1 MEALR
6 EKVHIINTAIMVAL
20 FLAITLLAV
29 SSSVAFVTPPSHCNH
44 AAYRTINKDVVV
56 QIMHPTTTSTQLHL
70 FGNLFAKEK
79 EDLLENE
86 LARFSHLVS
95 SNENP
100 TTKFDSLSNMISSWS
115 KVFFTDDGKKKTGL
129 TTPVTLVEL
138 KPSSSQIEEEEGGS
152 DEDGEIVTNYS
163 GVQLLFKKGKTGGRA
178 AYQDKDDE
186 NKEGAAKKKEDT
198 TIKEGGVEVRVEQ
211 LSNGDLQVI
220 AKRCDF
226 DDDTMIKEMSEQT
239 IIESL
244 KKAMAAWKKDQS
256 FQ

>member
-1 MEALR
+1 MTL
-6 EKVHIINTAIMVAL
+6 L
-20 FLAITLLAV
+20 FLAIALLAA
-29 SSSVAFVTPPSHCNH
+29 SPSVAFVTPSSRCNQ
-44 AAYRTINKDVVV
+44 ATCRIIMNKDVVV
-56 QIMHPTTTSTQLHL
+56 QIMNPTTSTTQLHL
-70 FGNLFAKEK
+70 FGNLFSTEEK
-79 EDLLENE
+79 EELLENE

-138 KPSSSQIEEEEGGS
+138 EPPSRIEEEEGGS
-152 DEDGEIVTNYS
+152 DDDDGEIVTNYS
-163 GVQLLFKKGKTGGRA
+163 GVQLLFKKGTTGGRA

-186 NKEGAAKKKEDT
+186 KNNKEGDKKKEDT
-198 TIKEGGVEVRVEQ
+198 TKEGGVEVRVEQ

-226 DDDTMIKEMSEQT
+226 DEDTMIKEMSELT
-239 IIESL
+239 IIDSL
-244 KKAMAAWKKDQS
+244 KQAMVAWKKEQS

>member
-1 MEALR
+1 MAL
-6 EKVHIINTAIMVAL
+6 L
-20 FLAITLLAV
+20 FLAIALLAA
-29 SSSVAFVTPPSHCNH
+29 SPSVAFVINGGSTHCNH
-44 AAYRTINKDVVV
+44 ATCRIIMNKEVV
-56 QIMHPTTTSTQLHL
+56 QIMNPTTSTTQLHL
-70 FGNLFAKEK
+70 FGNLFSTEEK
-79 EDLLENE
+79 EELLENE

-138 KPSSSQIEEEEGGS
+138 KPPSQIIEEEGGS
-152 DEDGEIVTNYS
+152 DDDDGEIVTNYS
-163 GVQLLFKKGKTGGRA
+163 GVQLLFKKGTTGGRA

-186 NKEGAAKKKEDT
+186 KNNKEGDKKKEDA

-226 DDDTMIKEMSEQT
+226 DEDTMIKEMSELT
-239 IIESL
+239 IIDSL
-244 KKAMAAWKKDQS
+244 KQAMAAWKKEQS

>member
-1 MEALR
+1 MKL
-6 EKVHIINTAIMVAL
+6 L
-20 FLAITLLAV
+20 FLAIALLAA
-29 SSSVAFVTPPSHCNH
+29 SSSVAFVTPSSRCNQ
-44 AAYRTINKDVVV
+44 ATCRIIMNKDVVV
-56 QIMHPTTTSTQLHL
+56 QIMNPTTSTTQLHL
-70 FGNLFAKEK
+70 FGNLFSTEEK
-79 EDLLENE
+79 EELLENE

-138 KPSSSQIEEEEGGS
+138 EPPSRIEEEEGGS
-152 DEDGEIVTNYS
+152 DDDDGEIVTNYS
-163 GVQLLFKKGKTGGRA
+163 GVQLLFKKGTTGGRA

-186 NKEGAAKKKEDT
+186 KNNKEGDKKKEDT
-198 TIKEGGVEVRVEQ
+198 TKEGGVEVRVEQ

-226 DDDTMIKEMSEQT
+226 DEDTMIKEMSELT
-239 IIESL
+239 IIDSL
-244 KKAMAAWKKDQS
+244 KQAMVAWKKEQS

>member
-1 MEALR
+1 MTL
-6 EKVHIINTAIMVAL
+6 L
-20 FLAITLLAV
+20 FLAIALLAA
-29 SSSVAFVTPPSHCNH
+29 SPSVAFVTPSTHCNH
-44 AAYRTINKDVVV
+44 ATCRIMNKDVVV
-56 QIMHPTTTSTQLHL
+56 QIMNPTTSTTQLHL
-70 FGNLFAKEK
+70 FGNLFSTEEK
-79 EDLLENE
+79 EELLENE

-138 KPSSSQIEEEEGGS
+138 EPPSRIEEEEGGS
-152 DEDGEIVTNYS
+152 DDDDGEIVTNYS
-163 GVQLLFKKGKTGGRA
+163 GVQLLFKKGTTGGRA

-186 NKEGAAKKKEDT
+186 KNNKEGDKKKEDT
-198 TIKEGGVEVRVEQ
+198 TKEGGVEVRVEQ

-226 DDDTMIKEMSEQT
+226 DEDTMIKEMSELT
-239 IIESL
+239 IIDSL
-244 KKAMAAWKKDQS
+244 KQAMVAWKKEQS

>member
-1 MEALR
+1 MTL
-6 EKVHIINTAIMVAL
+6 L
-20 FLAITLLAV
+20 FLAIALLAA
-29 SSSVAFVTPPSHCNH
+29 SPSVAFVTPSTHCNQ
-44 AAYRTINKDVVV
+44 ATCRIIMNKDVVV
-56 QIMHPTTTSTQLHL
+56 QIMNPTTSTTQLHL
-70 FGNLFAKEK
+70 FGNLFSTEEK
-79 EDLLENE
+79 EELLENE

-138 KPSSSQIEEEEGGS
+138 KSPSQIEEEEGGGGS
-152 DEDGEIVTNYS
+152 DDDDDGEIVTNYS
-163 GVQLLFKKGKTGGRA
+163 GVQLLFKKGTTGGRA

-186 NKEGAAKKKEDT
+186 KNNKEGGKKKEDT
-198 TIKEGGVEVRVEQ
+198 TKEGGVEVRVEQ

-226 DDDTMIKEMSEQT
+226 DEDTMIKEMSELT
-239 IIESL
+239 IIDSL
-244 KKAMAAWKKDQS
+244 KQAMVAWKKEQS

>member
-1 MEALR
+1 MTL
-6 EKVHIINTAIMVAL
+6 L
-20 FLAITLLAV
+20 FLAIALLAA
-29 SSSVAFVTPPSHCNH
+29 SPSVAFVTPSSRCNH
-44 AAYRTINKDVVV
+44 ATYRIIMNKEVVK
-56 QIMHPTTTSTQLHL
+56 IMNPTTSTTQLHL
-70 FGNLFAKEK
+70 FGNLFSTEEK
-79 EDLLENE
+79 EELLENE

-138 KPSSSQIEEEEGGS
+138 EPPSRIEEEEGGS
-152 DEDGEIVTNYS
+152 DDDDGEIVTNYS
-163 GVQLLFKKGKTGGRA
+163 GVQLLFKKGTTGGRA

-186 NKEGAAKKKEDT
+186 KNNKEGDKKKEDT
-198 TIKEGGVEVRVEQ
+198 TKEGGVEVRVEQ

-226 DDDTMIKEMSEQT
+226 DEDTMIKEMSELT
-239 IIESL
+239 IIDSL
-244 KKAMAAWKKDQS
+244 KQAMVAWKKEQS

>member
-1 MEALR
+1 MTL
-6 EKVHIINTAIMVAL
+6 L
-20 FLAITLLAV
+20 FLAIALLAA
-29 SSSVAFVTPPSHCNH
+29 SPSVAFVTPSSRCNH
-44 AAYRTINKDVVV
+44 ATYRIIMNKDVVV
-56 QIMHPTTTSTQLHL
+56 QIMNPTTSTTQLHL
-70 FGNLFAKEK
+70 FGNLFSTEEK
-79 EDLLENE
+79 EELLENE

-138 KPSSSQIEEEEGGS
+138 EPPSRIEEEEGGS
-152 DEDGEIVTNYS
+152 DDDDGEIVTNYS
-163 GVQLLFKKGKTGGRA
+163 GVQLLFKKGTTGGRA

-186 NKEGAAKKKEDT
+186 KNNKEGDKKKEDT
-198 TIKEGGVEVRVEQ
+198 TKEGGVEVRVEQ

-226 DDDTMIKEMSEQT
+226 DEDTMIKEMSELT
-239 IIESL
+239 IIDSL
-244 KKAMAAWKKDQS
+244 KQAMVAWKKEQS